1 MFTSPSRRANRRKLI
16 VFSATFLIL
25 AIAGL
30 LYSYSRPAIYLASAR
45 VQINPGAVQ
54 VEAAVSTGG
63 TQGANAS
70 RSLLNELPVLTSRP
84 LVKTVLDK
92 MSPAQSEMAS
102 KLGAD
107 PVAALQ
113 MGLEA
118 VVAQGT
124 DVVEVS
130 SRGPDAELAATL
142 VNELIAAY
150 TQKLNDAYAQT
161 AGTSLVQLG
170 DEVAQLTDKVKT
182 QRRQMEDF
190 RLRHNIVS
198 FEREE
203 NEVLGRVKGQTEA
216 LNKAQ
221 EKLAISE
228 GKLRA
233 MSESASAGRPTAAP
247 VRANATLENLE
258 QRASAA
264 REELAELNRAYTPE
278 YLAMDPR
285 ARAVRNRLAELER
298 QVVSQRQSTGQTAV
312 SDQSSALA
320 DAREEVNAAR
330 DTVARIGQQA
340 SGNRGAL
347 QQFAARF
354 NEFKTLK
361 DELAPL
367 ESLLRDATQRKARME
382 AGEAARRPS
391 VRVVEPA
398 FASRE
403 PWQPQYTRDAALV
416 LGGAFLLALL
426 AMWLVELFN
435 RVDTPPTMVVA
446 QGAQYMPHATYG
458 GDAGFELGYDA
469 GTANIPALPR
479 RMPLAVG
486 HSQTD
491 PAAQFANANT
501 FNPGQ
506 PTASH
511 PRELMQDELAGILN
525 NASPT
530 VGLFAHLVL
539 RGVSPLEAIAL
550 RGSDVNTDAGTLRI
564 PGALGNEG
572 MREMPLDEG
581 LQQLIV
587 ASFKVTSDGNAR
599 GLLAGANAS
608 QASLSDLTT
617 ELIYAAHDA
626 GVDQPAQVTPDALRH
641 TCAAF
646 LARQGVR
653 LADLARAVGQLSADQ
668 AALYSAMA
676 PAGKR
681 LALEQVERF
690 MPAVR
695 HAKV

>member
-1 MFTSPSRRANRRKLI
+1 
-16 VFSATFLIL
+16 
-25 AIAGL
+25 
-30 LYSYSRPAIYLASAR
+30 
-45 VQINPGAVQ
+45 
-54 VEAAVSTGG
+54 
-63 TQGANAS
+63 
-70 RSLLNELPVLTSRP
+70 
-84 LVKTVLDK
+84 
-92 MSPAQSEMAS
+92 
-102 KLGAD
+102 
-107 PVAALQ
+107 
-113 MGLEA
+113 
-118 VVAQGT
+118 
-124 DVVEVS
+124 
-130 SRGPDAELAATL
+130 
-142 VNELIAAY
+142 
-150 TQKLNDAYAQT
+150 
-161 AGTSLVQLG
+161 
-170 DEVAQLTDKVKT
+170 
-182 QRRQMEDF
+182 
-190 RLRHNIVS
+190 
-198 FEREE
+198 
-203 NEVLGRVKGQTEA
+203 
-216 LNKAQ
+216 
-221 EKLAISE
+221 
-228 GKLRA
+228 
-233 MSESASAGRPTAAP
+233 
-247 VRANATLENLE
+247 
-258 QRASAA
+258 
-264 REELAELNRAYTPE
+264 
-278 YLAMDPR
+278 
-285 ARAVRNRLAELER
+285 
-298 QVVSQRQSTGQTAV
+298 
-312 SDQSSALA
+312 
-320 DAREEVNAAR
+320 
-330 DTVARIGQQA
+330 
-340 SGNRGAL
+340 
-347 QQFAARF
+347 
-354 NEFKTLK
+354 
-361 DELAPL
+361 
-367 ESLLRDATQRKARME
+367 
-382 AGEAARRPS
+382 
-391 VRVVEPA
+391 
-398 FASRE
+398 
-403 PWQPQYTRDAALV
+403 
-416 LGGAFLLALL
+416 
-426 AMWLVELFN
+426 
-435 RVDTPPTMVVA
+435 MVVA

-458 GDAGFELGYDA
+458 GDPGFELGYDA

-539 RGVSPLEAIAL
+539 RGVSPQEAIAL